1 MSKSKKVVDVALN
14 KKANK
19 RIFKGL
25 SIGVISLA
33 ILLSEFAVAGAGTK
47 LSSLSTGWQAEA
59 KAVIPVVLLLIS
71 GIGVIIASVAVISGV
86 MAKKNQEPLKWQLW
100 GVIGGGLAVIVPV
113 LVLATAGSVGSG
125 QGNANSTMSELG
137 IKF

>member
-19 RIFKGL
+19 RIFKGF
-25 SIGVISLA
+25 STGVISLA
-33 ILLSEFAVAGAGTK
+33 ILLSESAVAK
-47 LSSLSTGWQAEA
+47 NLSALSTNWKVEA
-59 KAVIPVVLLLIS
+59 AAVIPVILLIVA
-71 GIGVIIASVAVISGV
+71 GIGVIIASIAVISGV

-100 GVIGGGLAVIVPV
+100 GVIGGALAVIVPV

-125 QGNANSTMSELG
+125 QGSADSTMSDLG

>member
-19 RIFKGL
+19 RIFKGF
-25 SIGVISLA
+25 STGVISLA
-33 ILLSEFAVAGAGTK
+33 ILLSESAVAK
-47 LSSLSTGWQAEA
+47 NLSALSTNWKAEA
-59 KAVIPVVLLLIS
+59 AAVIPVILLIVA
-71 GIGVIIASVAVISGV
+71 GIGVIIASIAVISGV

-100 GVIGGGLAVIVPV
+100 GVIGGALAVIVPV

-125 QGNANSTMSELG
+125 QGSADSTMSDLG